1 MNLSLRLVKLAGR
14 ETVRQLEAEVRL
26 ASLAESFFRAEQ
38 IHTPAWF
45 NSETLPTIK
54 VAVLLNHLLEIA
66 RHDSCVQDVSTTGHL
81 GKLLVRWDVWAS
93 TKNYELLGVP
103 NSKLDSLSWRDRS
116 ELFAEG
122 VSLNRLTAKESLES
136 AGELLQ
142 RERGWTP

>member
-1 MNLSLRLVKLAGR
+1 M
-14 ETVRQLEAEVRL
+14 RQLEAEVRL
-26 ASLAESFFRAEQ
+26 ASLAESFFRTEQ
-38 IHTPAWF
+38 IQSPGWLNREA
-45 NSETLPTIK
+45 LPTIN

-66 RHDSCVQDVSTTGHL
+66 RHDSCVQDISTTGHL
-81 GKLLVRWDVWAS
+81 GKLLVRWDVWSS

-122 VSLNRLTAKESLES
+122 VSLNRLTAKESLEATS
-136 AGELLQ
+136 KLLE